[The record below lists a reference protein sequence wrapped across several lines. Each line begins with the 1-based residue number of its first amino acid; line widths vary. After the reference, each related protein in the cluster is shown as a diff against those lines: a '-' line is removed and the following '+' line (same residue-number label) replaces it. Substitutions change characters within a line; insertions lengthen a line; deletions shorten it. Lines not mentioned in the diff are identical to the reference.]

1 MLWPR
6 LSVVFRR
13 LVRLGVFP
21 PCWRQ
26 ANITPIPKGPPS
38 SSVANYWPIS
48 ISSVQYCLRCL
59 SSWGLFVLDDLW
71 NAMVCLQ
78 PPSLLIGKVWV
89 PVMHF
94 CACPIQVGQRN
105 TDNTFGA
112 FSILEN
118 KLIGYVMTTLMA
130 VVPSPGV
137 RVTVVESLIRDLG
150 RVSCGATFGE
160 LNCMQVRPR
169 LW

>member
-1 MLWPR
+1 
-6 LSVVFRR
+6 
-13 LVRLGVFP
+13 
-21 PCWRQ
+21 
-26 ANITPIPKGPPS
+26 
-38 SSVANYWPIS
+38 
-48 ISSVQYCLRCL
+48 
-59 SSWGLFVLDDLW
+59 
-71 NAMVCLQ
+71 MVCLQ

-112 FSILEN
+112 FFHSGKKADRLCDDS
-118 KLIGYVMTTLMA
+118 TLMA
-130 VVPSPGV
+130 VVPSPGF

-160 LNCMQVRPR
+160 LN
-169 LW
+169 